1 MGFGREYWKAQYRAK
16 KTHDESALLL
26 KKYFE
31 SETTVISSHEYRQ
44 FLIEYAL
51 IGKNENTV
59 KKPILEKIK
68 HQYTVMADD
77 YIKFLEKYPEHPVT
91 YDFLQALVDFE
102 SGTVWSFIPKEEV
115 T

>member
-1 MGFGREYWKAQYRAK
+1 MQALIIAAALLALIGHSVSGVTRRKPVGFGREYWKAQYRAK

-44 FLIEYAL
+44 FLIEYAM

-68 HQYTVMADD
+68 H
-77 YIKFLEKYPEHPVT
+77 
-91 YDFLQALVDFE
+91 
-102 SGTVWSFIPKEEV
+102 
-115 T
+115 